1 MERAAEEKEINRQKL
16 REKLEVKNVKGKDNG
31 SEVSD
36 VPE

>member
-16 REKLEVKNVKGKDNG
+16 WEKLEVKNVKGKDNG
-31 SEVSD
+31 KDVSD